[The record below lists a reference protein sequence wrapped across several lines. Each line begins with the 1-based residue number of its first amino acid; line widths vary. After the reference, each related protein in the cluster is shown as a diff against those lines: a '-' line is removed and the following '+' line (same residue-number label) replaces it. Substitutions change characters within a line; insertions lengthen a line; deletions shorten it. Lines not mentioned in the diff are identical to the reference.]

1 METLEKPIALKS
13 SINISEVLVNILL
26 PKLQETIISE
36 CGRNAAFRPG
46 GMEGFIFAK
55 KLSDL
60 SYERKV
66 EVMRTFVLINGY
78 YKNTIFT
85 GVDVKR
91 NTSGRIFSYEF
102 YLAFALDEREKVL
115 YAIKKVKGLNW

>member
-26 PKLQETIISE
+26 PKLQETIVSE
-36 CGRNAAFRPG
+36 CGKNAAFRPG
-46 GMEGFIFAK
+46 GKEGFIFAK

-66 EVMRTFVLINGY
+66 EVMSTFVLINGY
-78 YKNTIFT
+78 YKDTVFRS
-85 GVDVKR
+85 VEVKR